1 MSTTFVFPPRSL
13 TATHKPR
20 PPSLVFQAKLASP
33 TVDAR
38 VALSGTENSYAVSP
52 GEFDTRSVSSIS
64 SPASSACSS
73 PETSSDSVLASPIVV
88 AERLQSDT
96 LVGFGR
102 KQHFHRH
109 SVAVTS
115 SQFLRKHEHR
125 HSLPG
130 PVTMPIEGVQPQH
143 HRRLSLAPVYESTAS
158 SNILGSSLTRINAT
172 GGGRR
177 GPKPLL
183 LPQQLKSRQS
193 FAARARHSVLFLSA
207 FAMSYPIEFVLNR
220 LAMARRRSLARQQRT
235 SLDSGDAAEKALI
248 KYGSDGEESDVV
260 NRWKKVL
267 MVYRFLRALATKL

>member
-1 MSTTFVFPPRSL
+1 MSTTFVFPPRPL

-20 PPSLVFQAKLASP
+20 PPSLVFHAKLASP

-38 VALSGTENSYAVSP
+38 VALPDTENSYAVSP

-73 PETSSDSVLASPIVV
+73 PETNSDSVLATVVV
-88 AERLQSDT
+88 AERPQSDT

-115 SQFLRKHEHR
+115 SQFFRKHEHR

-130 PVTMPIEGVQPQH
+130 PVTTPIEGVQPQH

-158 SNILGSSLTRINAT
+158 SKILGSSLSRINAT

-248 KYGSDGEESDVV
+248 EYGSDDEESDVV